1 MILSFKFYKKLKNTK
16 YIGKK
21 YIYEYYLIKMSSK
34 VFQPASSKLGIY
46 IMPKNT
52 KSEFN
57 SKERIEYTLEEI
69 IYKYEKRGG
78 IFSSQYVPPTDNNNN
93 HCLKVYFNDIED
105 VEDCLQ
111 WFLNNPCDFKAFHYQ
126 NAMMRAK
133 ESFEKAKNKLIE
145 QENIIS
151 SIKDEYDIIKLL
163 IDAINDLKDDHPEF
177 EKLNNY
183 TKKCN
188 ELLIEIKHNEEYH
201 EELLDIVKQSEI
213 KYNSIINKNKNN
225 KEYPTK
231 IPKRYKNENID
242 VNSIKIKSDKIKSDP
257 IISDPIISD
266 PIISDP
272 IISEQIISD
281 PIISDPIISEQIISE
296 QIISDKII
304 SGQNKSDKAN
314 SKIIEIKKEPDI
326 AEIKTILINLSIQQN
341 EFKERFD
348 NIQSQIII
356 LQQQLF
362 TLMGMNAHN
371 NNSQEQFNEYVNHIL
386 SLCVRPA

>member
-1 MILSFKFYKKLKNTK
+1 
-16 YIGKK
+16 
-21 YIYEYYLIKMSSK
+21 MSSK

-69 IYKYEKRGG
+69 KYKYDKKGG
-78 IFSSQYVPPTDNNNN
+78 IFSSQYVPPTENNNN

-151 SIKDEYDIIKLL
+151 SIKEEYDIIKLL

-177 EKLNNY
+177 DKLNNY

-188 ELLIEIKHNEEYH
+188 ELLIEIIHNEEYY
-201 EELLDIVKQSEI
+201 EELLDIVKQSEL

-231 IPKRYKNENID
+231 VPKRYKNENID
-242 VNSIKIKSDKIKSDP
+242 VNSIKVKSDP
-257 IISDPIISD
+257 IISDKIISDKVISDKIISDKIISDKIISDKIISDPITSDPITSDPIISD

-272 IISEQIISD
+272 IISEQIISG
-281 PIISDPIISEQIISE
+281 QI
-296 QIISDKII
+296 
-304 SGQNKSDKAN
+304 KSDKVN
-314 SKIIEIKKEPDI
+314 SKIIEIKKESDL

-348 NIQSQIII
+348 NMQSQIII

>member
-1 MILSFKFYKKLKNTK
+1 
-16 YIGKK
+16 
-21 YIYEYYLIKMSSK
+21 MSSK

-46 IMPKNT
+46 IMPKHT

-69 IYKYEKRGG
+69 KYKYDKKGG
-78 IFSSQYVPPTDNNNN
+78 IFSSQYVPPTENNNN

-111 WFLNNPCDFKAFHYQ
+111 WFLNNPCEFKAFHYQ

-133 ESFEKAKNKLIE
+133 ESSEKAKNKLIE

-151 SIKDEYDIIKLL
+151 SIKEEYEIIKLL
-163 IDAINDLKDDHPEF
+163 IDSINESKDDHPEF
-177 EKLNNY
+177 EKLNTY
-183 TKKCN
+183 IKKCN
-188 ELLIEIKHNEEYH
+188 DLSIEILHNDEYY
-201 EELLDIVKQSEI
+201 EELQNISTQAEL
-213 KYNSIINKNKNN
+213 KYNSIINKNK

-242 VNSIKIKSDKIKSDP
+242 INSIKIKSDQIKSEE
-257 IISDPIISD
+257 IISDQIKSEEIISD
-266 PIISDP
+266 QIKSEEIISDQIKSEEIKSEE
-272 IISEQIISD
+272 IILEEIKS
-281 PIISDPIISEQIISE
+281 
-296 QIISDKII
+296 
-304 SGQNKSDKAN
+304 NKVN
-314 SKIIEIKKEPDI
+314 SKIIELKKDIDI
-326 AEIKTILINLSIQQN
+326 AEIKSILINLSNQQN
-341 EFKERFD
+341 EFKEQI
-348 NIQSQIII
+348 NNVQSQIIV